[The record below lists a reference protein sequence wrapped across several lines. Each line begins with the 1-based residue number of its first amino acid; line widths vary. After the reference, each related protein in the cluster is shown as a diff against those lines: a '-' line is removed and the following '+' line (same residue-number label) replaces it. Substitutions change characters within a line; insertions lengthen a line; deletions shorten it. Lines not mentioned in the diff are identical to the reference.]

1 MVLIPF
7 SDRVSVSQKIRSGEE
22 RSRLK
27 KLIHSIK
34 PKGFG
39 VIIRTV
45 MRIKKLLS

>member
-7 SDRVSVSQKIRSGEE
+7 SDRVSVSQKLKAKKDLD
-22 RSRLK
+22 LK

-39 VIIRTV
+39 VIIRQLP
-45 MRIKKLLS
+45 K